1 LWPYPNQSIWSDG
14 TDPGTAPASRH
25 AETLQIAPV
34 RAPSKLLAVQER
46 DEWDVAVVGAGPAG
60 LAAASAAAAAGART
74 IVLER
79 AEHPRYKT
87 CGGGLIGASRAA
99 AAGLID
105 VPARDEIHLVTMT
118 LRGGQ
123 EFTRSHGE
131 PLLAMVVRDEFDAAL
146 LKRAEENGAQIRQ
159 RTQVRAIDQA
169 DGYAM
174 ARLAD
179 GSGVAAKV
187 IIGAD
192 GSSGVTARHVG
203 AQFDQVDL
211 GLELEIAVPDKVA
224 GQWAGRVLLDWGKIP
239 ASYGWVF
246 PKGDR
251 LTVGVIAARGQGEA
265 TKAYLREF
273 VDRLGLTG
281 YEPVQDSGHLT
292 RCRSDGSPLRQ
303 GRVIVAG
310 DAAGLLDPWTREGIS
325 FALRSGALAG
335 EYAAKGDLDG
345 YVAAV
350 NATLASD
357 MRAGRTLL
365 TAFTRHAGTIHR
377 GLSTPKGWR
386 AFVMMCRSEISM
398 SELVTRPSARVS
410 LALLNRL

>member
-1 LWPYPNQSIWSDG
+1 
-14 TDPGTAPASRH
+14 
-25 AETLQIAPV
+25 V
-34 RAPSKLLAVQER
+34 RE
-46 DEWDVAVVGAGPAG
+46 DEDDQWDVAVVGAGPAG

-99 AAGLID
+99 AGGLIQ
-105 VPARDEIHLVTMT
+105 VPARDEIRRVTFT

-123 EFTRSHGE
+123 EISRSDRE

-146 LKRAEENGAQIRQ
+146 LKRAQENGAQVRQ
-159 RTQVRAIDQA
+159 RAQVRAISQG
-169 DGYAM
+169 DGRAT

-179 GSGVAAKV
+179 GTEVTAPV

-203 AQFDQVDL
+203 AEFDQVDL
-211 GLELEIAVPDKVA
+211 GLELEIAVPDAVA
-224 GQWAGRVLLDWGKIP
+224 RQWAGRVLLDWGEIP
-239 ASYGWVF
+239 GSYGWVF

-251 LTVGVIAARGQGEA
+251 LTVGVIAARGQGDG
-265 TKAYLREF
+265 TRAYLREF
-273 VDRLGLTG
+273 AGRLGLSG
-281 YEPVQDSGHLT
+281 FAAEHDSGHLT
-292 RCRSDGSPLRQ
+292 RCRSDGSPLRR

-310 DAAGLLDPWTREGIS
+310 DAAGLLEPWTREGIS

-335 EYAAKGDLDG
+335 QYAAKADLDG
-345 YVAAV
+345 YVAAAG
-350 NATLASD
+350 ATLVPD

-365 TAFTRHAGTIHR
+365 AAFTRHAGTFHR
-377 GLSTPKGWR
+377 GLSTPRGWR
-386 AFVMMCRSEISM
+386 AFARLCRSEVSLA
-398 SELVTRPSARVS
+398 ELVTRPAARVP
-410 LALLNRL
+410 LALLSRF

>member
-1 LWPYPNQSIWSDG
+1 
-14 TDPGTAPASRH
+14 
-25 AETLQIAPV
+25 
-34 RAPSKLLAVQER
+34 
-46 DEWDVAVVGAGPAG
+46 
-60 LAAASAAAAAGART
+60 AASAAAAAGART

-99 AAGLID
+99 AGGLID
-105 VPARDEIHLVTMT
+105 VPARDEVLRATIT

-146 LKRAEENGAQIRQ
+146 LKRAEENGAEVRQ
-159 RTQVRAIDQA
+159 RAQVRTIDQA
-169 DGYAM
+169 DGHAT
-174 ARLAD
+174 ARLTD
-179 GSGVAAKV
+179 GTTVAAKV
-187 IIGAD
+187 IVGAD

-203 AQFDQVDL
+203 AEFDQVDL

-224 GQWAGRVLLDWGKIP
+224 SQWKGRVLLDWGKIP

-273 VDRLGLTG
+273 VGRLGLASF
-281 YEPVQDSGHLT
+281 EAVQDSGHLT
-292 RCRSDGSPLRQ
+292 RCRADSSPLRN

-325 FALRSGALAG
+325 FALRSGTLAG
-335 EYAAKGDLDG
+335 EYAAKGDLDR
-345 YVAAV
+345 YVAAI
-350 NATLASD
+350 NAKLVPD

-365 TAFTRHAGTIHR
+365 TAFTRHAGTFHR
-377 GLSTPKGWR
+377 GLSTQKGWS
-386 AFVMMCRSEISM
+386 AFAKFCRSEMSL
-398 SELVTRPSARVS
+398 SELVARPSARVS
-410 LALLNRL
+410 LALLNRF

>member
-1 LWPYPNQSIWSDG
+1 
-14 TDPGTAPASRH
+14 
-25 AETLQIAPV
+25 V
-34 RAPSKLLAVQER
+34 RER
-46 DEWDVAVVGAGPAG
+46 AEWDVAVIGAGPAG

-74 IVLER
+74 VVLER

-99 AAGLID
+99 AGGLIA
-105 VPARDEIHLVTMT
+105 VPARDEIRLATVT
-118 LRGGQ
+118 LRGAQ
-123 EFTRSHGE
+123 EFTRSHSE
-131 PLLAMVVRDEFDAAL
+131 PLLAMVVREEFDAAL
-146 LKRAEENGAQIRQ
+146 LKRAQENGAQVRQ
-159 RTQVRAIDQA
+159 RVQVRAIDQG
-169 DGYAM
+169 DGHAT

-179 GSGVAAKV
+179 GTEVAAKAIV
-187 IIGAD
+187 GAD

-203 AQFDQVDL
+203 AEFDQVDL

-224 GQWAGRVLLDWGKIP
+224 SQWKGRVLLDWGKIP

-273 VDRLGLTG
+273 VDRLGLSG
-281 YEPVQDSGHLT
+281 YGAIQDSGHLT
-292 RCRSDGSPLRQ
+292 RCRSDSSPLRK

-325 FALRSGALAG
+325 FALRSGTLAG
-335 EYAAKGDLDG
+335 ECAAKAIAGDSPASVQSSLDG
-345 YVAAV
+345 YVAAL
-350 NATLASD
+350 NATLVPD

-365 TAFTRHAGTIHR
+365 SAFTRHAGTFHK

-386 AFVMMCRSEISM
+386 AFVKMCRSEISPA
-398 SELVTRPSARVS
+398 ELVSRPSARLS

>member
-1 LWPYPNQSIWSDG
+1 M
-14 TDPGTAPASRH
+14 
-25 AETLQIAPV
+25 
-34 RAPSKLLAVQER
+34 
-46 DEWDVAVVGAGPAG
+46 
-60 LAAASAAAAAGART
+60 
-74 IVLER
+74 LER

-99 AAGLID
+99 AGGLID
-105 VPARDEIHLVTMT
+105 VPARDDIHLVTFT

-169 DGYAM
+169 DGHAT

-179 GSGVAAKV
+179 GTGVTAKV

-203 AQFDQVDL
+203 AEFDQVDL

-224 GQWAGRVLLDWGKIP
+224 RQWAGRVLLDWGKIP

-251 LTVGVIAARGQGEA
+251 LTVGVVAARGQGEA
-265 TKAYLREF
+265 TKAYLREL

-281 YEPVQDSGHLT
+281 YEAVQDTGHLT
-292 RCRSDGSPLRQ
+292 RCRSDSSPLRKD
-303 GRVIVAG
+303 RVIVAG

-325 FALRSGALAG
+325 FALRSGTLAG

-350 NATLASD
+350 NATLAPD
-357 MRAGRTLL
+357 MSAGRTLL
-365 TAFTRHAGTIHR
+365 AAFTRHAGTIHR

-386 AFVMMCRSEISM
+386 AFVKLCRSEISM
-398 SELVTRPSARVS
+398 SEVVARPSARVS
-410 LALLNRL
+410 LALLNRF